1 MLRISRLLIL
11 LALSNPLYAEVITD
25 GSLGAPLN
33 LPGPDFQI
41 EANLGQQMGG
51 NLFHSF
57 QDFNLQNHES
67 ATFSGPDSVNI
78 IFSRVTGGNPS
89 QINGT
94 IRSTI
99 PHAELFLLNP
109 AGIVFGESARLD
121 VQGGF
126 HASTADYMR
135 LGTTGRFEARVPS
148 QSILTT
154 APPTAFGFVDAPK
167 PIQVQGS
174 DLAVTPQADFSLI
187 GGDLTFNHAQLNAAS
202 GRFNLVS
209 VASKGE
215 VTSKEGR
222 LDVRIP
228 EMSGFTQLGHIDML
242 DSHIETSGS
251 PAGGISIR
259 GGQVWLHDS
268 LIHAHTL
275 GESDGKDIDILAT
288 DWLRIQGGSANLS
301 SYEHTIAN
309 IDIED
314 SVGIISNT
322 FGKGKA
328 GHITITTPHLEMRES
343 TIDASTNGEGDG
355 GDIDI
360 HSQQIRLEEGAE
372 ILSNTYGAGT
382 SGQINLQATERLDL
396 IDSRIFHT
404 ADEIANRTIIQT
416 NTFDTGDGGQI
427 AIVTGHL
434 NLSGGYI
441 LSNTTNQGNS
451 GSIII
456 NANRMEVFN
465 GSGITAGVLP
475 QAIGYGGSIK
485 INVADTIQLS
495 GFRPGFIND
504 GSLIIENF
512 QSAIAP
518 ATLGKGFGG
527 SLEISTK
534 NLIVSDYATIGAAT
548 MGIGMAGNMNIVVD
562 NLYLKD
568 GGILTNSSGAI
579 VGGELWLATG
589 DGGHI
594 TVTAK
599 ENIVISGR
607 NPFNPSS
614 ITSNT
619 FLSAQGGNLN
629 IQANRL
635 ILTDGGT
642 ISANSLGTGNAGNI
656 HIRANQLSLTNGGKI
671 TSDAAQA
678 VGGSITV
685 FATDL
690 LYLRDA
696 QLTTS
701 VHGGKGNGGNITIEN
716 PTLVVL
722 DQSQIIAQADEG
734 QGGNIRLVA
743 DNFLKT
749 PDSLISASSRLGI
762 DGEITINFLDESVG
776 GNLLVLPT
784 GFIDVS
790 SLLPRP
796 CEAMTLQEYLQRSS
810 FRVNRL
816 AGSSLLSPFDLKP
829 SPPLTSTPNISKSVL
844 AVSSKENSL

>member
-1 MLRISRLLIL
+1 MLKISRLLML
-11 LALSNPLYAEVITD
+11 LTLNNQIYAEVITD
-25 GSLGAPLN
+25 GTLGAQLN

-41 EANLGQQMGG
+41 EANLGQQLGG

-67 ATFSGPDSVNI
+67 ITFSGPDSVNI

-109 AGIVFGESARLD
+109 AGIIFGESAHLD

-135 LGTTGRFEARVPS
+135 LGTTGRFDARVPL

-154 APPTAFGFVDAPK
+154 APPMAFGFLDVPK
-167 PIQVQGS
+167 PIQLQSS
-174 DLAVTPQADFSLI
+174 DLAVAPQADFSLI
-187 GGDLTFNHAQLNAAS
+187 GGDLTLNHAQLNAAS

-209 VASKGE
+209 VASQGE
-215 VTSKEGR
+215 VTSKAGR

-228 EMSGFTQLGHIDML
+228 ETASFTQLGYIDVL

-259 GGQVWLHDS
+259 GGQVWLRDS

-275 GESDGKDIDILAT
+275 GENDSKDIDIVAT
-288 DWLRIQGGSANLS
+288 DWLRIQGEVADTS

-309 IDIED
+309 IDIKD

-322 FGKGKA
+322 FARGKA
-328 GHITITTPHLEMRES
+328 GHIMITTPRLEMRQS
-343 TIDASTNGEGDG
+343 AIDTSTNGEGDAG
-355 GDIDI
+355 NIDVN
-360 HSQQIRLEEGAE
+360 SQQIRLEEGAE
-372 ILSNTYGAGT
+372 ILSNTYSTGDG
-382 SGQINLQATERLDL
+382 GQINLQATERLDL

-404 ADEIANRTIIQT
+404 AAEITSRTVIQT
-416 NTFDTGDGGQI
+416 NTFDTGDGGEIVI
-427 AIVTGHL
+427 ATGHL
-434 NLSGGYI
+434 SLFGGYI

-456 NANRMEVFN
+456 SADQMEVFN
-465 GSGITAGVLP
+465 GSAITAAVLP
-475 QAIGYGGSIK
+475 QATGYGGSIK
-485 INVADTIQLS
+485 INVTDTIQLA
-495 GFRPGFIND
+495 GFRPGFINE
-504 GSLIIENF
+504 SFIIIENF
-512 QSAIAP
+512 QSAITP
-518 ATLGKGFGG
+518 ATLGKSLGG
-527 SLEISTK
+527 SLEILTK
-534 NLIVSDYATIGAAT
+534 NLMVSDYATIAAAT
-548 MGIGMAGNMNIVVD
+548 AGVGMAGNMNIVVD

-589 DGGHI
+589 DSGHI

-599 ENIVISGR
+599 EDIVISGH

-614 ITSNT
+614 IASNT
-619 FLSAQGGNLN
+619 FLSGQGGNLD

-642 ISANSLGTGNAGNI
+642 ISANSLGIGNAGNI
-656 HIRANQLSLTNGGKI
+656 HIQANQLSLTNGGEI
-671 TSDAAQA
+671 TSAATQA
-678 VGGSITV
+678 VGGSVTV
-685 FATDL
+685 VAADL

-716 PTLVVL
+716 PTLIVL
-722 DQSQIIAQADEG
+722 DQSQIVAQADAG

-743 DNFLKT
+743 NNFLKT
-749 PDSLISASSRLGI
+749 PDSLISASSRLGLA
-762 DGEITINFLDESVG
+762 GEIVINSPDDSVG

-796 CEAMTLQEYLQRSS
+796 CEAMTLQEYLQRSG

-829 SPPLTSTPNISKSVL
+829 SPPLTSTSDISKSVST
-844 AVSSKENSL
+844 VSSPENSS